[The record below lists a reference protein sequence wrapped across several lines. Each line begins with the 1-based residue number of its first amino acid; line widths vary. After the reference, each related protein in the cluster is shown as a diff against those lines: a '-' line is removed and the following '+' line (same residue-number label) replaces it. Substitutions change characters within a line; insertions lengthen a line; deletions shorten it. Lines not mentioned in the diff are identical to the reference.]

1 VIAGSLLSS
10 RSPDHIL
17 RPALAAVLLV
27 SGIKL
32 LT

>member
-1 VIAGSLLSS
+1 LST

-27 SGIKL
+27 SGLKL
-32 LT
+32 LG